1 MPKKI
6 KFTTEQIGD
15 IINDYLINKLS
26 SKEISIK
33 HNVSLWTILRLL
45 KRKNIKINNPSDCH
59 KKYKI
64 NDDYFNKIDSE
75 DKAYFLGLLFADGYN
90 DTKNNVASITLQS
103 IDVNILNIFNY
114 KLNSNKPLRNDR
126 NYLRLV
132 IENKKI
138 SNDLNKLG
146 CIQAKTHKLKFPK
159 LKSKYIRHFIRGY
172 FDGDGCITWS
182 KNKLIPQFSIVGNE
196 SFLIEMQN
204 ILIKNLGLNKTKF
217 IKRHKERDNNITS
230 LVYGSYGNC
239 IKLYHYLYDNSNYFF
254 DRKKNKFI
262 EIFTILN
269 IKYD

>member
-6 KFTTEQIGD
+6 NFTTEQIGD

-33 HNVSLWTILRLL
+33 YNVSLWTILRLL
-45 KRKNIKINNPSDCH
+45 KRKKIKIKNPSDCH
-59 KKYKI
+59 KKYEI
-64 NDDYFNKIDSE
+64 NDNYFNKINSE

-103 IDVNILNIFNY
+103 IDVDILNIFNY

-146 CIQAKTHKLKFPK
+146 CVQAKTHKLKYPK
-159 LKSKYIRHFIRGY
+159 LKLKYMRHFIRGY

-196 SFLIEMQN
+196 PFLIEIQN
-204 ILIKNLGLNKTKF
+204 ILIKNLGLSKTKF

-239 IKLYHYLYDNSNYFF
+239 IKLYHYLYDDSNYFF